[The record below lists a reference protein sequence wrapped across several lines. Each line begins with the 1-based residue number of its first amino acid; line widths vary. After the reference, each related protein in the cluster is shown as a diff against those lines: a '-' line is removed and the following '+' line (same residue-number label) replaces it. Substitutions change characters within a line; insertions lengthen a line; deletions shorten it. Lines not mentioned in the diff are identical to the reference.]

1 MKLLSTMA
9 GVMAS
14 GRSTVAERSDSAE
27 LAASMAAGLAREYA
41 GDREMFLSLLVES
54 LRPAL
59 GERLR
64 VERAGGWFRR
74 DGPIRRLELDLDAD
88 RFALLVGKGGAL
100 SATRCRIVRGIA
112 LKTEELAVEAWLQAV
127 SQAVADYARTHA
139 DALEALKRRVW

>member
-1 MKLLSTMA
+1 VADGSDPA
-9 GVMAS
+9 G
-14 GRSTVAERSDSAE
+14 
-27 LAASMAAGLAREYA
+27 LAADIAAGLAREYA

-74 DGPIRRLELDLDAD
+74 DGPIRRIELDLDAD

-100 SATRCRIVRGIA
+100 SATRCRVVRGIA
-112 LKTEELAVEAWLQAV
+112 LKTEELSVEAWLQAV
-127 SQAVADYARTHA
+127 AEAVAEYARTHA
-139 DALEALKRRVW
+139 EALEALKRRVW

>member
-1 MKLLSTMA
+1 MA
-9 GVMAS
+9 DGLEP
-14 GRSTVAERSDSAE
+14 GG

-74 DGPIRRLELDLDAD
+74 DGPVRRIELDLDSD

-100 SATRCRIVRGIA
+100 SATRCRVVRGIA
-112 LKTEELAVEAWLQAV
+112 LKTEDLPVETWLQAV
-127 SQAVADYARTHA
+127 AEAVAGYARTHA
-139 DALEALKRRVW
+139 EALEALKRRVW